1 MDRWNQFEL
10 FVQVAELGSLSRAA
24 EALGMS
30 NAAASRSLAALEER
44 LGARLVERSTRRLGL
59 SQAGEAFYRHCKAAL
74 SQMKEAEALV
84 NANSVA
90 PGGLLRVT
98 SSLSFCMKHI
108 SPLLPRFHR
117 LYPDI
122 TLEVVAANRYVDLLD
137 SGIDVAIR
145 TREFEP
151 DSNIAVRRLA
161 ATRRILAASPG
172 YLAARG
178 VPRALDDLAAHDLLV
193 YSHSNHPNLL
203 HFTHRDGRERQL
215 DITALMQS
223 NDGQIIRAAALEG
236 LGILI
241 QPNYIIYDDVVAGRL
256 VPVLDEWDL
265 PRLTINIAYQGRK
278 HLPARVRVF
287 VDFLLQHFE
296 EMDYER
302 KWTR

>member
-30 NAAASRSLAALEER
+30 NAAASRCLAALEER

-59 SQAGEAFYRHCKAAL
+59 SQMGEAFYRHCKAAL
-74 SQMKEAEALV
+74 TQMKEAEEIV

-90 PGGLLRVT
+90 PSGMLRVT

-108 SPLLPRFHR
+108 SPILPRFHQ

-122 TLEVVAANRYVDLLD
+122 TLDLVAANRYVDLLD
-137 SGIDVAIR
+137 SGIDIAIR

-161 ATRRILAASPG
+161 ATRRILAAAPG

-178 VPRALDDLAAHDLLV
+178 VPTRLEDLADHDLLV
-193 YSHSNHPNLL
+193 YSHANDPRRL
-203 HFTHRDGRERQL
+203 HFTGRDGQQQAL
-215 DITALMQS
+215 DIRSLMQS

-241 QPNYIIYDDVVAGRL
+241 QPNYIIYDDIVAGRL
-256 VPVLDEWDL
+256 VPVLDDWDL

-287 VDFLLQHFE
+287 IDFLVRHFE
-296 EMDYER
+296 DMDYER

>member
-30 NAAASRSLAALEER
+30 NAAASRCLAALEER

-59 SQAGEAFYRHCKAAL
+59 SQMGEAFYRQCKAAL
-74 SQMKEAEALV
+74 MQMKEAEEIV
-84 NANSVA
+84 NANAVA
-90 PGGLLRVT
+90 PGGMLRVT

-108 SPLLPRFHR
+108 SPILPRFHK

-122 TLEVVAANRYVDLLD
+122 TLDLMAANRYVDLLD
-137 SGIDVAIR
+137 SGIDIAIR

-151 DSNIAVRRLA
+151 DSNVAVRRLA

-178 VPRALDDLAAHDLLV
+178 VPTRLEQLAEHDLLV
-193 YSHSNHPNLL
+193 YSHANDPHRL
-203 HFTHRDGRERQL
+203 HFNGRNGQQQVLE
-215 DITALMQS
+215 IHSLMQS

-287 VDFLLQHFE
+287 IDFLVRHFE

-302 KWTR
+302 KWTS

>member
-30 NAAASRSLAALEER
+30 NAAASRCLAALEER

-59 SQAGEAFYRHCKAAL
+59 SQMGEAFYRQCKAAL
-74 SQMKEAEALV
+74 TQMKEAEEIV
-84 NANSVA
+84 NANAVA
-90 PGGLLRVT
+90 PGGMLRVT

-108 SPLLPRFHR
+108 SPILPRFHK

-122 TLEVVAANRYVDLLD
+122 TLDLMAANRYVDLLD
-137 SGIDVAIR
+137 SGIDIAIR

-151 DSNIAVRRLA
+151 DSNVAVRRLA

-178 VPRALDDLAAHDLLV
+178 VPTRLEQLADHDLLV
-193 YSHSNHPNLL
+193 YSHANDPHRL
-203 HFTHRDGRERQL
+203 HFSARDGQQQVLEIRS
-215 DITALMQS
+215 LMQS

-241 QPNYIIYDDVVAGRL
+241 QPNYIIHDDVVAGRL

-287 VDFLLQHFE
+287 IDFLVRHFE

-302 KWTR
+302 KWTS

>member
-1 MDRWNQFEL
+1 MDRWMQFEL

-59 SQAGEAFYRHCKAAL
+59 SQSGEAFYRQCKAAL
-74 SQMKEAEALV
+74 TQMKEAEELV

-90 PGGLLRVT
+90 PSGLLRVT

-122 TLEVVAANRYVDLLD
+122 TLDVVAANRYVDLLD

-161 ATRRILAASPG
+161 STRRILAAAPG

-178 VPRALDDLAAHDLLV
+178 VPRTLEQLSEHDLLV
-193 YSHSNHPNLL
+193 YSHSNTPNSLR
-203 HFTHRDGRERQL
+203 FTHRDGSQCSL
-215 DITALMQS
+215 DIHALMQS

-265 PRLTINIAYQGRK
+265 PRLVINIAYQGRK
-278 HLPARVRVF
+278 HLPAKVRVF
-287 VDFLLQHFE
+287 IDFLVQHFA